1 VAASNA
7 QSASEKSGM
16 VGAIAAQWFSWIDED
31 VFSHYVAM
39 AIIFFIPY
47 VVSILL
53 ARGLIYLHSK
63 AVGNSLDAAS
73 ARMISVFAGL
83 LLVPA
88 VTLIVLFAILPPLFE
103 SLSGSGVEIAHRA
116 FSVVVMVFI
125 SYFIVA
131 PVSTGLGAFLLC
143 AYLWRGRNVSAWF
156 WCLLVIVTIFLEL
169 FYLSNLG
176 LDSFH

>member
-1 VAASNA
+1 MA
-7 QSASEKSGM
+7 
-16 VGAIAAQWFSWIDED
+16 GAIAAQWSSWIDED
-31 VFSHYVAM
+31 VFLHYAAM

-53 ARGLIYLHSK
+53 ARGLIYLHFK

-73 ARMISVFAGL
+73 ARTVSVIAGL

-88 VTLIVLFAILPPLFE
+88 VTLMVLFVILPPLFE
-103 SLSGSGVEIAHRA
+103 SFSGSVVEIARGA
-116 FSVVVMVFI
+116 FVGFGMIFL

-156 WCLLVIVTIFLEL
+156 WCLLVIVTIFLQL
-169 FYLSNLG
+169 IYLSS
-176 LDSFH
+176 LDFRPWS